1 MIHNK
6 SILAL
11 ILARGGSKRLPGK
24 NVKLLCGKPMIAWT
38 IKAAKQSKYIDRVIV
53 STDSEEIA
61 SVSKTLGAEVPFI
74 RPDELASDSAT
85 STDAV
90 LHTLDWLKGHENKS
104 YDYLLLLQPTSP
116 LRTERHIDEAIRQ
129 MVETP
134 KLDGVNS
141 FCLWDKKPDWVYA
154 EDTGGF
160 LGKCLDVRSSFKNT
174 MEFLVPNGAIYLVR
188 TDVFLEQKTSYPKR
202 LGAYIMGK
210 NESIDVDTIED
221 FELANLLMQK
231 RNV

>member
-1 MIHNK
+1 MIQNK

-24 NVKLLCGKPMIAWT
+24 NVKLLCGKPMVAWT
-38 IKAAKQSKYIDRVIV
+38 IKAAKQSKYVDRVIV
-53 STDSEEIA
+53 STDSDEIA
-61 SVSKTLGAEVPFI
+61 KVAKKYGADVPFI
-74 RPDELASDSAT
+74 RPDELASDNAT

-90 LHTLDWLKGHENKS
+90 LHTLDWLKEHEKKS

-116 LRTERHIDEAIRQ
+116 LRTERHIDEAVRQ

-134 KLDGVNS
+134 KLEGLNS
-141 FCLWDKKPDWVYA
+141 FYLWDKKPDWMYA
-154 EDTGGF
+154 EDAGGF
-160 LGKCLDVRSSFKNT
+160 LRKCLDVQSSFKNT
-174 MEFLVPNGAIYLVR
+174 IEFLVPNGAIYLVR

-202 LGAYIMGK
+202 LGAYIMTR
-210 NESIDVDTIED
+210 NESIDVDTMED
-221 FELANLLMQK
+221 FELANLLLQK